1 MKSIEKDMLNPKPW
15 QLTGEI
21 EGQKRPENS
30 LLEEYLQYDRTTRLR
45 MKQRFKLN
53 FHLMIFFLLKY
64 LFSSGNNQRN
74 NGFH

>member
-1 MKSIEKDMLNPKPW
+1 MLNPKPW

-45 MKQRFKLN
+45 MYQNRS
-53 FHLMIFFLLKY
+53 FL
-64 LFSSGNNQRN
+64 SNQLVLL
-74 NGFH
+74 

>member
-1 MKSIEKDMLNPKPW
+1 MLNPKPW

-45 MKQRFKLN
+45 MYKYSINL
-53 FHLMIFFLLKY
+53 FLSRS
-64 LFSSGNNQRN
+64 FSSGNNN
-74 NGFH
+74 

>member
-1 MKSIEKDMLNPKPW
+1 MLNPKPW

-45 MKQRFKLN
+45 MYQNRS
-53 FHLMIFFLLKY
+53 FL
-64 LFSSGNNQRN
+64 FNQLVLL
-74 NGFH
+74 